1 MDEKFS
7 MRIGLIVLLCS
18 LSINASAQW
27 WRLKKREPLPL
38 LEQVAFHPARVVYTA
53 TIPHPRLANINL
65 RSVYSLE
72 QEEASVMKQAQHNMR
87 FRIYDVA
94 SYKFSDL
101 AQLYV
106 KQNRYSEAKWYFLQS
121 SYLSR
126 QQNNDR
132 LTISNLS
139 KLAMVKLEIG
149 DFVLAREDLREARDI
164 AASRGWLLELIA
176 AEKQLDQIAHT
187 RIAALRNNY
196 RYAELA
202 AEN

>member
-1 MDEKFS
+1 
-7 MRIGLIVLLCS
+7 MRIILIVLLCS
-18 LSINASAQW
+18 SSLTASAQW
-27 WRLKKREPLPL
+27 WRLKKYERLPL
-38 LEQVAFHPARVVYTA
+38 LEQVETHNAPVVLIT
-53 TIPHPRLANINL
+53 TLPRPRLQGFTL
-65 RSVYSLE
+65 RSAYSLE
-72 QEEASVMKQAQHNMR
+72 AEERSVMKEAQHNMR

-94 SYKFSDL
+94 SVKFSDL
-101 AQLYV
+101 ARIYV

-139 KLAMVKLEIG
+139 NLAMVKFEIG

-164 AASRGWLLELIA
+164 AASHGWLLELIET
-176 AEKQLDQIAHT
+176 EKKLDYIAHS
-187 RIAALRNNY
+187 RIAALRNNRY
-196 RYAELA
+196 YAELA